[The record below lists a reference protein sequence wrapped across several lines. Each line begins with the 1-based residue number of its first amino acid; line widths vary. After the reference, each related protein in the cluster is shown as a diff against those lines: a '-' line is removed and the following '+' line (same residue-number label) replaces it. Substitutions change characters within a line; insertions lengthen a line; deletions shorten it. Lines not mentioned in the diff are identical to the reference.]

1 MVKAGHIGHDGSF
14 IRLGGVDDIYG
25 IERGKSQGG
34 RKKEKRRKVLF
45 ASSLEK
51 ILLMH
56 MNVIIEYGEGHLIQM
71 IKTEIWLCFTLHP
84 FMCTQSESDVVI

>member
-25 IERGKSQGG
+25 IKRGKSQGG

-56 MNVIIEYGEGHLIQM
+56 MNVIIEYGEGHIIQM
-71 IKTEIWLCFTLHP
+71 IKTEIRLCFTASFYVH
-84 FMCTQSESDVVI
+84 TK